1 MDTTPKENIDN
12 PRVRGAGET
21 LRDAKDY
28 AMELAF
34 KGNNSF
40 IEYISGKLVCDVGS
54 GHGGL
59 FKDSLLKN
67 VPTKIISVNPRLA
80 IPSFRE
86 RQVLTNGMWV
96 VGSRHL
102 SPEEAERIQKAHDEK
117 SAVAGYADQLP
128 FKNGVFDVILDCHG
142 AIAYCEDKDTEDI
155 INEYLRVLK
164 PGGKIRLNVP
174 LYGNT
179 GIEKLKILKGMG
191 LNLTVMNSNKEDPLG
206 KYKKIVEI
214 IRAGEGN

>member
-1 MDTTPKENIDN
+1 MDATPKEDIDN

-21 LRDAKDY
+21 LRDIKDY

-34 KGNNSF
+34 KDNNSF

-86 RQVLTNGMWV
+86 RQVLANRMWV
-96 VGSRHL
+96 LGNLHL
-102 SPEEAERIQKAHDEK
+102 SPEDAEKVQKRHDEK

-128 FKNGVFDVILDCHG
+128 FKNGIFDIVLDCHG
-142 AIAYCEDKDTEDI
+142 AIAYCEDGDIEII

-164 PGGKIRLNVP
+164 PGGKIRLNIP
-174 LYGNT
+174 QYGKI
-179 GIEKLKILKGMG
+179 GAGKLKILKGMG
-191 LNLTVMNSNKEDPLG
+191 LNLTVINSNREDPLG
-206 KYKKIVEI
+206 RYKKIVEI
-214 IRAGEGN
+214 VRAGEGN